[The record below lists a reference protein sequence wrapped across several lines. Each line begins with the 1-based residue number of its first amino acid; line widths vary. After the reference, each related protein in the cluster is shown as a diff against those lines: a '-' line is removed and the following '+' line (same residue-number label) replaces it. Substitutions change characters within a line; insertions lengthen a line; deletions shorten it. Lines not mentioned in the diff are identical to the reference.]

1 MEEYE
6 MTRASGLSGWSRAYV
21 PAVGA
26 SALALGLAG
35 GWMWRD
41 TGTVHAA
48 PVAAAA
54 RLVSVASGDSYAAV
68 VDKVTPAVVTI
79 MTERRGSGRVMSG
92 QVPDAFRDFFRN
104 RDGAQRPSFRQQG
117 LGSGIVATADGYILT
132 NHHVVD
138 GADRITVELSDR
150 RVLTARVVG
159 NDAPSDLALLKVGAS
174 NLTPLALSDSDEAR
188 VGDIVL
194 AVGNPLG
201 IGQTVTAGIISAKGR
216 TTELGEGAFQ
226 DFLQTDAPI
235 NRGNSGGALV
245 NLQGQLVGINAQ
257 IVSPSGGNIGLG
269 FAIPSNMVRNVLVQL
284 KEQGHVRRARLGVA
298 VQAVTAD
305 IAASLGLTDVRGAL
319 VSAVQPASPAA
330 KAGLRQGDVI
340 LDVQGHAVSNSND
353 LRNAVSGMTP
363 GSTVRLTVRRDGH
376 DEVLTAHLSEL
387 VDAPQAEA
395 TKPEAAPQ
403 GQLGIAVTPV
413 TPQIAAQRELAPS
426 AKGMLVTEVDP
437 NGPAAA
443 AGLQPNDVISK
454 VNGQDVGS
462 VADLRA
468 ALGRAGGK
476 PSLILVD
483 RDGRSLFLAVRG
495 ERG

>member
-1 MEEYE
+1 
-6 MTRASGLSGWSRAYV
+6 MTRAVGLTGWSRTFV
-21 PAVGA
+21 PAVGV

-35 GWMWRD
+35 GWMWREA
-41 TGTVHAA
+41 GTVHAA
-48 PVAAAA
+48 TTAVVPAA
-54 RLVSVASGDSYAAV
+54 RLVAAAPGASYAAV
-68 VDKVTPAVVTI
+68 VEKVTPAVVTI
-79 MTERRGSGRVMSG
+79 VTERAGNSRFTARSVPEAFRRFF
-92 QVPDAFRDFFRN
+92 PDAEEPDSRS
-104 RDGAQRPSFRQQG
+104 PRQQG
-117 LGSGIVATADGYILT
+117 LGSGIVATPDGYILT

-150 RVLTARVVG
+150 RTLTATVVG
-159 NDAPSDLALLKVGAS
+159 DDAPSDLALLKVEAS
-174 NLTPLALSDSDEAR
+174 NLTPLALSDSDRAR

-245 NLQGQLVGINAQ
+245 NLQGELVGINAQ

-269 FAIPSNMVRNVLVQL
+269 FAIPSNMVRNVLAQL

-305 IAASLGLTDVRGAL
+305 IAASLGLSEVRGAL

-340 LDVQGHAVSNSND
+340 LDVQGRPVSDSNE
-353 LRNAVSGMTP
+353 LRNEVSGMAP
-363 GSTVRLTVRRDGH
+363 GSTVNLTVRRDGR
-376 DEVLTAHLSEL
+376 DQVVTAHLTEL
-387 VDAPQAEA
+387 TDARQPAAE
-395 TKPEAAPQ
+395 KPKGSAQ
-403 GQLGIAVTPV
+403 GQLGIAVTPL
-413 TPQIAAQRELAPS
+413 TPQMAAERSLAPL
-426 AKGMLVTEVDP
+426 AKGVLVTDVDP

-462 VADLRA
+462 VPDLRA
-468 ALGRAGGK
+468 ALARSGGK
-476 PSLILVD
+476 PSLVLVD
-483 RDGRSLFLAVRG
+483 RDGRSLFLAVGADRG
-495 ERG
+495 